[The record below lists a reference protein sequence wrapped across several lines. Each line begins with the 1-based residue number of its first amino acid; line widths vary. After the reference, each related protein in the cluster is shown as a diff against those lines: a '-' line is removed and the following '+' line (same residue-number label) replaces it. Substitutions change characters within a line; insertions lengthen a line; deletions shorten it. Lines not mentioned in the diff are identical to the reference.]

1 MQGSGLEGAAS
12 RLWAERLRILP
23 GADVQILAHFGPFN
37 GWLDGQPAI
46 TRHSFGRGQVT
57 YVGVYL
63 ENPEHQQT
71 LLDEIV
77 TAAGVTPDL
86 VAPPLVEARRLVRPD
101 GSEIYI
107 LINHARQAVDVP
119 LPWPAENLLDPPGAI
134 RWTPLQI
141 LEPYGV
147 AVLSPNSD

>member
-1 MQGSGLEGAAS
+1 M
-12 RLWAERLRILP
+12 RRCWP
-23 GADVQILAHFGPFN
+23 TYGPFN

-63 ENPEHQQT
+63 ENPAHQQT
-71 LLDEIV
+71 LLDDIV
-77 TAAGVTPDL
+77 PAAGVTPDL

-101 GSEIYI
+101 G
-107 LINHARQAVDVP
+107 ARSTSSSITPASRSMCPCPGRPKTCSVGDPVDR
-119 LPWPAENLLDPPGAI
+119 L
-134 RWTPLQI
+134 R

-147 AVLSPNSD
+147 AVLRPALD